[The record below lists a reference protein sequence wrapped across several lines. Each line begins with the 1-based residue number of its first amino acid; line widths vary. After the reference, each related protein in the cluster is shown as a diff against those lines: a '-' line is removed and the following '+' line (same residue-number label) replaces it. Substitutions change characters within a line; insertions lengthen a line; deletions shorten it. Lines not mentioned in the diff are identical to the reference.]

1 VALGDELPVKETL
14 ERLMSEGLDRHEPV
28 HAIAAIVT
36 EHIHD
41 LPVQRP
47 RRVSHA
53 PYYARL
59 RELTAEEW
67 RGTGQE

>member
-1 VALGDELPVKETL
+1 MALGDELPVKETL